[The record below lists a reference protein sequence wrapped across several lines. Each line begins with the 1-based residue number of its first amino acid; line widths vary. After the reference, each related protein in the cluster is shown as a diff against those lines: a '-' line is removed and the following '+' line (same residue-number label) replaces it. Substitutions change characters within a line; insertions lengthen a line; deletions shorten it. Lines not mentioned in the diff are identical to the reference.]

1 MIVVDHQANRVTVAV
16 FGEFALADYREFEE
30 MVNYTVHFE
39 GTVDLLFDLSKMS
52 GFTIDVAWEDLKF
65 VRAHT
70 RDFRRTALVTDNQ
83 WISWS
88 AWISR
93 VFADTEL
100 AVFPDRE
107 AATAWLDEEVAV

>member
-1 MIVVDHQANRVTVAV
+1 MGLRT
-16 FGEFALADYREFEE
+16 ALLPSHLVPGLRR
-30 MVNYTVHFE
+30 
-39 GTVDLLFDLSKMS
+39 
-52 GFTIDVAWEDLKF
+52 GFTIDVTWEDLKF

-93 VFADTEL
+93 VFANTEL
-100 AVFPDRE
+100 AVFPDLE
-107 AATAWLDEEVAV
+107 AARAVLIQVHTHPYTVRAELVEARFKPPFLSPHRPSTSSG

>member
-1 MIVVDHQANRVTVAV
+1 MIVVDHQANRVTVSV
-16 FGEFALADYREFEE
+16 FGEFALSDYKEFEE
-30 MVNYTVHFE
+30 MVNYTVRFE
-39 GTVDLLFDLSKMS
+39 GAVDLLFDLSKMS
-52 GFTIDVAWEDLKF
+52 GFTIDVAWEDMKF

-93 VFADTEL
+93 VFANTEL
-100 AVFPDRE
+100 AVFSDLA
-107 AATAWLDEEVAV
+107 AATTWLDEEAAV